1 MKILTPQFISEAVK
15 TYNKNNPDDDDLS
28 FTEVHK
34 QFQEDIEYATE
45 SLVEEMNQ
53 VKEKWYEY
61 NSNYTEYLNLNVG
74 VISARDFAYEVF
86 CSVRATAHL
95 ENIEEELDT

>member
-1 MKILTPQFISEAVK
+1 MKILTPKFIREAVK
-15 TYNKNNPDDDDLS
+15 TYNKNNPDYDDLS
-28 FTEVHK
+28 FKEVHK
-34 QFQEDIEYATE
+34 QFQEDIENATE

-61 NSNYTEYLNLNVG
+61 NSNCSEFINVE
-74 VISARDFAYEVF
+74 VISAKDFAYEVF

-95 ENIEEELDT
+95 ENIEEGLEEN

>member
-1 MKILTPQFISEAVK
+1 MKILTPKFIREAVK
-15 TYNKNNPDDDDLS
+15 TYNKNNPDDDLS
-28 FTEVHK
+28 FKEVHK